1 MKSIRVLVLL
11 ACIPGL
17 GRVLITASFAQAP
30 ADSARSANP
39 IVSVST
45 GQLRGGLTPDSVAV
59 FKNIPFAQPPV
70 GDLRW
75 REPQPAKAWTG
86 IRDATVFGPM
96 CNQSGNK
103 QLPHS
108 EDCLQLN
115 VWTPKWPMTS
125 PVPVMVWIHGGGNTA
140 GSGVEPL
147 FNGEVLARRGVV
159 LVTVNYRL
167 GTFGFFAHP
176 GLTKESPRRAAGNY
190 GLADQIVALR
200 WVRENI
206 ASFGGDPANVTIFGE
221 SAGAGDVNALI
232 ASSLSKG
239 LFVRAIAQSGPIGAQ
254 PSLAESEKRGVDLA
268 AKWGFAGE
276 DALAKLRAL
285 SDQELMEKA
294 AQGGPGGGPGMGMG
308 INVDGWVLTEP
319 AQKTYA
325 EGRQQKVALLI
336 GNNSQEM
343 QPRGTPG
350 DIRQM
355 ISQRYGPLAER
366 ALAAYGLNG
375 PSDPQPDPE
384 NGTVLLQFT
393 TDNSFRCG
401 TVQELI
407 WHTAAGNTG
416 YQYQFSRTVHG
427 QEALG
432 APHASE
438 IPFIFGTLPVWQ
450 NMRKYNESD
459 QQYAPQMQQ
468 YWTNFAKS
476 GDPNGAK
483 LVKWPKFDATAR
495 AYMDF
500 TDAGPVAKEGLRRQA
515 CDLFMENQKRQA
527 Q

>member
-1 MKSIRVLVLL
+1 MKSIRRYGML
-11 ACIPGL
+11 ACGL
-17 GRVLITASFAQAP
+17 YLGQALTVASFAQAP
-30 ADSARSANP
+30 TKSAGP
-39 IVSVST
+39 DPMVSVST
-45 GQLRGGLTPDSVAV
+45 GQLRGGLTPEGVAV

-75 REPQPAKAWTG
+75 REPLPAKAWTG
-86 IRDATVFGPM
+86 VRDATAFGPM

-103 QLPHS
+103 HLPHS

-125 PVPVMVWIHGGGNTA
+125 SLPVMVWIHGGGNTA
-140 GSGVEPL
+140 GSGVEAL
-147 FNGEVLARRGVV
+147 FNGEVLARHGVV

-167 GTFGFFAHP
+167 GAFGFFAHP
-176 GLTKESPRRAAGNY
+176 GLTKESPHHASGNY
-190 GLADQIVALR
+190 ALADQIAALH
-200 WVRENI
+200 WVQENI
-206 ASFGGDPANVTIFGE
+206 AKFGGNRANVTIFGE
-221 SAGAGDVNALI
+221 SAGASDVNALI
-232 ASSLSKG
+232 ASPLTKG
-239 LFVRAIAQSGPIGAQ
+239 LFVRVIAQSGPIGTQ
-254 PSLAESEKRGVDLA
+254 LSLSESEKRGVELA
-268 AKWGFAGE
+268 AKLGFTGE

-285 SDQELMEKA
+285 GDTELMEKA
-294 AQGGPGGGPGMGMG
+294 AQGSPAAGPGMGMG

-355 ISQRYGPLAER
+355 ISQRYGPLADR
-366 ALAAYGLNG
+366 ALAAYGVNG
-375 PSDPQPDPE
+375 EADPQPDPE
-384 NGTVLLQFT
+384 NGTVMLQFT

-407 WHTAAGNTG
+407 WHTAAKNTG

-427 QEALG
+427 QEAQG

-450 NMRKYNESD
+450 NMRKYNDSD
-459 QQYAPQMQQ
+459 REYAPMMQA
-468 YWTNFAKS
+468 YWTNFSKT
-476 GDPNGAK
+476 GDPNGGK
-483 LVKWPKFDATAR
+483 LVKWPKFDPAAR
-495 AYMDF
+495 AYLDF
-500 TDAGPVAKEGLRRQA
+500 TDAGPIVKEGLRRQA
-515 CDLFMENQKRQA
+515 CDVFMENQKRQA
-527 Q
+527 P